1 MIYNSVCVSHVQ
13 HCISVIYI
21 HIYIYIYICT
31 YIFWRRKWQPT
42 PVLLPGEFH
51 GQRSLV
57 GYSLPG
63 HKDSDTTERLTF
75 QILTVYQAQRRNG
88 LLRTLL
94 HFGQSEPLFSSF
106 RTLISF
112 QKTPCLPLGQMG
124 EASSA
129 QLRAL

>member
-1 MIYNSVCVSHVQ
+1 M
-13 HCISVIYI
+13 
-21 HIYIYIYICT
+21 
-31 YIFWRRKWQPT
+31 
-42 PVLLPGEFH
+42 
-51 GQRSLV
+51 

-129 QLRAL
+129 QLRALSCPPQTVADGCLEPASPRPFSGHLPQPRDGL